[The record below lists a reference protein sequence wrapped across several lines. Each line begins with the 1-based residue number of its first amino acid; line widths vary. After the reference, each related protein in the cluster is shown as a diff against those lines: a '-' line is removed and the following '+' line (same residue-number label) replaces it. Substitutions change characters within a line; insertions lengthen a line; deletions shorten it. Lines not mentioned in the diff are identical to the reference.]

1 LHRKAEIVKRWR
13 RGPASGKLAEMFKKV
28 LIANRAEV
36 ASRIARTCKRLGAET
51 VAIYSD
57 VDRDAVHCQAC
68 DEAVHIGPSP
78 LAQSYLNIAAIL
90 EAADSTGADAIHPGY
105 GLLSENPE
113 FARAVR
119 AAGITFI
126 GPAPEIMAK
135 LLDRV
140 ETRAFAVSAGV
151 RAVEGSAA
159 AVGSLA
165 EAQQAAD
172 EIGYPVV
179 VKTARRSVGIAPIW
193 AYDAEELA
201 RAVTAVRDRAR
212 EDLGD
217 ERLYIEQG
225 IEHARHVE
233 VQVLADEQ
241 GDVVALGER
250 ECSVQRAGRHLIE
263 EAPAPAFIGTERG
276 ERTREAIW
284 DAACRTVKEAALI
297 GASCVEFLIDARG
310 EAYLLSVR
318 PRLQIAH
325 GATELC
331 SNVDIVEGQLLIAD
345 GQPIP
350 NEIKC
355 AIPSGHAVE
364 VRLTSEQV
372 ARAFAPATG
381 EVQEVRWPN
390 ASPGR
395 LRIEACVQPGS
406 HVTTDY
412 DSTLAKVITYAPTRH
427 AALLLMDRVLAEC
440 VIHPLPTNASFL
452 RRILNHESF
461 RAGQYDTTLVEQL
474 LRR

>member
-1 LHRKAEIVKRWR
+1 
-13 RGPASGKLAEMFKKV
+13 MFKKV

-51 VAIYSD
+51 VAVFSD
-57 VDRDAVHCQAC
+57 ADRDAVHCHAC
-68 DEAVHIGPSP
+68 DEAVRIGPAP
-78 LAQSYLNIAAIL
+78 LAESYHNIAAIL
-90 EAADSTGADAIHPGY
+90 EAADATGADAIHPGY
-105 GLLSENPE
+105 GLLSENPD

-119 AAGITFI
+119 EAGITFI
-126 GPAPEIMAK
+126 GPAPEIMTK

-140 ETRAFAVSAGV
+140 ETREFAVSAGV
-151 RAVEGSAA
+151 RAVEGGAA
-159 AVGSLA
+159 STLA
-165 EAQQAAD
+165 DAAKLAD

-179 VKTARRSVGIAPIW
+179 VKTARRSVGIAPVW
-193 AYDAEELA
+193 VHEPDELE
-201 RAVTAVRDRAR
+201 RALGQVRERAQR
-212 EDLGD
+212 GGHGD
-217 ERLYIEQG
+217 RLYIEQG
-225 IEHARHVE
+225 IAYARHVE

-250 ECSVQRAGRHLIE
+250 ECSVQRNGRHLIE
-263 EAPAPAFIGTERG
+263 ETPAPAFTGTERG
-276 ERTREAIW
+276 ERTREAIH
-284 DAACRTVKEAALI
+284 DAACRTVKEAGLI
-297 GASCVEFLIDARG
+297 GASCVEFLVDARG

-331 SNVDIVEGQLLIAD
+331 ANVDIVEGQLLISD

-350 NEIKC
+350 NEIRR

-372 ARAFAPATG
+372 NRNFAPATG

-406 HVTTDY
+406 VVTTDY
-412 DSTLAKVITYAPTRH
+412 DPTLAKVITYAPTRH

-440 VIHPLPTNASFL
+440 AIHPLPTNASFL

-461 RAGQYDTTLVEQL
+461 RAGQYDTSLVEQL
-474 LRR
+474 LKR